1 MASRLIIC
9 DLDRTTFMTDRFT
22 AELVPALALVT
33 GFEPQQFID
42 EMNLYYA
49 DGVGYDFDAHL
60 AAYALSP
67 AIIKHATVVHALGVS
82 YLYPDVNSW
91 LARHTHDEI
100 EIVTVGQQ
108 AFQSA
113 KLSFSPSLANFK
125 ATIVD
130 HNKGAVLRDYL
141 IEQSHHREVWI
152 IDDSPITFE
161 PLIGLTQIRQ
171 INLARPGEK
180 YAGQACAGGV
190 ETITSLDN
198 L

>member
-1 MASRLIIC
+1 MTSRLIIC
-9 DLDRTTFMTDRFT
+9 DLDRTAFMTDRFT
-22 AELVPALALVT
+22 AEFVPALALVA

-60 AAYALSP
+60 AAYALTP
-67 AIIKHATVVHALGVS
+67 AIFEHDTVVQALAES
-82 YLYPDVNSW
+82 YLYPDVDAF
-91 LARHTHDEI
+91 LARHIEDEI

-113 KLSFSPSLANFK
+113 KLRFSPSLTSFK
-125 ATIVD
+125 SIIVD
-130 HNKGAVLRDYL
+130 HNKGEVLRDYL
-141 IEQSHHREVWI
+141 MKQAELREVWI
-152 IDDSPITFE
+152 IDDSPVTFE
-161 PLIGLTQIRQ
+161 PLKGISQIRQ

-180 YAGQACAGGV
+180 YTGQACADGV
-190 ETITSLDN
+190 ETMTSLDS